1 MMSLQ
6 PDYSTLI
13 RKKMR
18 FLSRRLV
25 MPNDLN
31 YANALFGG
39 RALEWIDE
47 EAAIYAICQLET
59 NCLVTKH
66 IGEISFESPATQGD
80 IVEFGLVTKKVGRTS
95 ITVTCLVRNKAS
107 KKTICLADDIV
118 FVRVDPVTRQPVEH
132 GKTMAGLQSQIELE
146 MKSLNVESGVT
157 N

>member
-1 MMSLQ
+1 
-6 PDYSTLI
+6 
-13 RKKMR
+13 MR

-31 YANALFGG
+31 YANSLFGG

-66 IGEISFESPATQGD
+66 IGEISFESPAMQGD
-80 IVEFGLVTKKVGRTS
+80 IVEFGLETKKVGNSS
-95 ITVTCLVRNKAS
+95 ITVTCLVRNKAT

-118 FVRVDPVTRQPVEH
+118 FVQVDPDTRQPMKH
-132 GKTMAGLQSQIELE
+132 GKTLE
-146 MKSLNVESGVT
+146 MLNKRLSQEMESLNL
-157 N
+157 

>member
-1 MMSLQ
+1 MQVFLSIIG
-6 PDYSTLI
+6 SS
-13 RKKMR
+13 MR

-31 YANALFGG
+31 YANSLFGG

-66 IGEISFESPATQGD
+66 IGEISFESATLQGD
-80 IVEFGLVTKKVGRTS
+80 VVEFGLKTKSVGKSS
-95 ITVTCLVRNKAS
+95 ITVTCMVRNKVT

-118 FVRVDPVTRQPVEH
+118 FVKVDPDTRLPVPH
-132 GKTMAGLQSQIELE
+132 GKTLE
-146 MKSLNVESGVT
+146 QLKQQTLDEIKTLNM
-157 N
+157 

>member
-1 MMSLQ
+1 
-6 PDYSTLI
+6 
-13 RKKMR
+13 MR

-31 YANALFGG
+31 YANSLFGG

-66 IGEISFESPATQGD
+66 IGEISFESPALQGD
-80 IVEFGLVTKKVGRTS
+80 VVEFGLATKKVGKTS
-95 ITVTCLVRNKAS
+95 ITITCLVRNKAT

-118 FVRVDPVTRQPVEH
+118 FVQVDPITRAPMPH
-132 GKTMAGLQSQIELE
+132 GKTLTGLNKQIQAEIEALQ
-146 MKSLNVESGVT
+146 L
-157 N
+157 

>member
-1 MMSLQ
+1 MH
-6 PDYSTLI
+6 
-13 RKKMR
+13 

-31 YANALFGG
+31 YANSLFGG

-66 IGEISFESPATQGD
+66 IGEISFESPAVQGD
-80 IVEFGLVTKKVGRTS
+80 IVEFGLATKRVGNTS
-95 ITVTCLVRNKAS
+95 ITVTCLVRNKAT

-118 FVRVDPVTRQPVEH
+118 FVVVDPVTKMPISH
-132 GKTMAGLQSQIELE
+132 GKTQALLTQPSA
-146 MKSLNVESGVT
+146 
-157 N
+157 

>member
-1 MMSLQ
+1 
-6 PDYSTLI
+6 
-13 RKKMR
+13 MR

-47 EAAIYAICQLET
+47 EAAIYAICQLES

-66 IGEISFESPATQGD
+66 IGEISFESPAIQGD
-80 IVEFGLVTKKVGRTS
+80 IVEFGLATKKVGRTS
-95 ITVTCLVRNKAS
+95 ITVTCLVRNKAT

-118 FVRVDPVTRQPVEH
+118 FVRVDPDTKQPVAH
-132 GKTMAGLQSQIELE
+132 GKTLEGLVQQTKEE
-146 MKSLNVESGVT
+146 MKTLNVE
-157 N
+157 

>member
-1 MMSLQ
+1 MEDCE
-6 PDYSTLI
+6 PVYSTLI
-13 RKKMR
+13 REKMR

-66 IGEISFESPATQGD
+66 IGEISFESAATQGD
-80 IVEFGLVTKKVGRTS
+80 IVEFGLVTKRVGRTS
-95 ITVTCLVRNKAS
+95 ITVTCLVRNKAT

-118 FVRVDPVTRQPVEH
+118 FVRVDPATRLPVEH
-132 GKTMAGLQSQIELE
+132 GKTMQGLLSQTEKEI
-146 MKSLNVESGVT
+146 KALNME
-157 N
+157 